1 MSSEDAN
8 KMFLFPR
15 DPHLKR
21 RRRGRTEQQL
31 LVVINVPGR
40 ERYTQQR
47 PEHIHGVVFD
57 YYTLSVAM

>member
-8 KMFLFPR
+8 KMFPFPR
-15 DPHLKR
+15 DVDLKR
-21 RRRGRTEQQL
+21 RRTEQQL

-40 ERYTQQR
+40 ERDKQQR